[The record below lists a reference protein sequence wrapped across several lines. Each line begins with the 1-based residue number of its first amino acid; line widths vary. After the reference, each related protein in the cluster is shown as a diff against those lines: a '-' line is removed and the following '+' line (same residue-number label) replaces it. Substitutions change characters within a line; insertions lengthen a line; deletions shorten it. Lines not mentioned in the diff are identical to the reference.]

1 MADQLTIG
9 LLGGTGPQGRGLA
22 LRLALAG
29 HRVLLGSRDAER
41 AAGIVADLA
50 GGRDL
55 PIEGV
60 ANPDAANG
68 ADVVFLVFPYAGQAQ
83 VLPGLAGAIGDKVV
97 VDVINPLGWDDRG
110 PYLLEVPEGSAA
122 EQAAALLPR
131 ARVVAAFHHAA
142 PKLLADPERQVETDV
157 LVASD
162 DPAAKGLVL
171 ELADQIPGCR
181 GVDAGPLRLARQ
193 LEGFTAVI
201 VGINRR
207 HKIHAGLRI
216 SRLGDDKRRRLNAE
230 LRPAGG
236 SRGLKERSG
245 SPPVEP
251 GPGRCQGAA
260 RGDRRDRRLQGGR
273 AGPRAHAGRGRGPA
287 PADRLR

>member
-1 MADQLTIG
+1 LADQLTIG

-29 HRVLLGSRDAER
+29 HRVLLGSRDAQR
-41 AAGIVADLA
+41 AAGVVADLL

-55 PIEGV
+55 AIEGV
-60 ANPDAANG
+60 ANPDAAQG
-68 ADVVFLVFPYAGQAQ
+68 AEVVFLVFPFAGQAEM
-83 VLPGLAGAIGDKVV
+83 LPGLAEAIGDKVV
-97 VDVINPLGWDDRG
+97 VDVINPLGWDDQG
-110 PYLLEVPEGSAA
+110 PYLLDVPEGSAA

-131 ARVVAAFHHAA
+131 ARVVGAFHHAA
-142 PKLLADPERQVETDV
+142 PRLLADPERQVETDV
-157 LVASD
+157 LVVSD
-162 DPAAKGLVL
+162 DPAAKWLVL

-216 SRLGDDKRRRLNAE
+216 SRLSDDKRRRLNAE

-236 SRGLKERSG
+236 SGGLKERSG
-245 SPPVEP
+245 SPPKNRDGEE
-251 GPGRCQGAA
+251 GP
-260 RGDRRDRRLQGGR
+260 
-273 AGPRAHAGRGRGPA
+273 
-287 PADRLR
+287 

>member
-1 MADQLTIG
+1 LVPDEEAALGDQLTIG

-29 HRVLLGSRDAER
+29 HRVLLGSRDPER
-41 AAGIVADLA
+41 AARIVAELLD
-50 GGRDL
+50 GRDL
-55 PIEGV
+55 PIEG
-60 ANPDAANG
+60 AGNADAAAG
-68 ADVVFLVFPYAGQAQ
+68 AEVIFLVFPYGGQAPVLGDLAQ
-83 VLPGLAGAIGDKVV
+83 VIGDKVV
-97 VDVINPLGWDDRG
+97 VDVVNPLGWDDQG

-142 PKLLADPERQVETDV
+142 PRLLIDPERQVETDV
-157 LVASD
+157 LVAGD

-181 GVDAGPLRLARQ
+181 GVDAGPLRLARH

-230 LRPAGG
+230 LRPAGD
-236 SRGLKERSG
+236 RE
-245 SPPVEP
+245 E
-251 GPGRCQGAA
+251 GP
-260 RGDRRDRRLQGGR
+260 
-273 AGPRAHAGRGRGPA
+273 
-287 PADRLR
+287 

>member
-1 MADQLTIG
+1 LAEPLTVG

-29 HRVLLGSRDAER
+29 HRVLLGSRDRER
-41 AAGIVADLA
+41 AAGVVAELL

-55 PIEGV
+55 PVEGV
-60 ANPDAANG
+60 ANRAA
-68 ADVVFLVFPYAGQAQ
+68 AAEAEVVFLVFPFAGQAE
-83 VLPGLAGAIGDKVV
+83 VLPGLAGPIGDKVV
-97 VDVINPLGWDDRG
+97 VDVINPLGWDEQG
-110 PYLLEVPEGSAA
+110 PYLLEVAEGSAA

-131 ARVVAAFHHAA
+131 ARMVAAFHHAA
-142 PKLLADPERQVETDV
+142 PRLLADPERQVETDV

-162 DPAAKGLVL
+162 DPPAKGLVL
-171 ELADQIPGCR
+171 SLADQIPGCR
-181 GVDAGPLRLARQ
+181 GVDAGPLRMARH

-230 LRPAGG
+230 LRPARG
-236 SRGLKERSG
+236 SAGLKERSG
-245 SPPVEP
+245 SPW
-251 GPGRCQGAA
+251 GN
-260 RGDRRDRRLQGGR
+260 RDLEES
-273 AGPRAHAGRGRGPA
+273 P
-287 PADRLR
+287 

>member
-1 MADQLTIG
+1 LPDQLTIG

-29 HRVLLGSRDAER
+29 HRVLLGSRDPGR
-41 AAGIVADLA
+41 AAGIVAELLS
-50 GGRDL
+50 GRDL
-55 PIEGV
+55 PVEGV
-60 ANPDAANG
+60 GNPDAAAG
-68 ADVVFLVFPYAGQAQ
+68 ADVVFLVFPYAGQAE
-83 VLPGLAGAIGDKVV
+83 VLPDLAGPIGDKVV
-97 VDVINPLGWDDRG
+97 VDVINPLGWDSQG

-142 PKLLADPERQVETDV
+142 PKLLADPERLVETDV
-157 LVASD
+157 LVVGD

-216 SRLGDDKRRRLNAE
+216 TRLGDDKRRRLNAE
-230 LRPAGG
+230 LRPARG
-236 SRGLKERSG
+236 SGGLKD
-245 SPPVEP
+245 SPPEN
-251 GPGRCQGAA
+251 
-260 RGDRRDRRLQGGR
+260 RDREE
-273 AGPRAHAGRGRGPA
+273 GP
-287 PADRLR
+287 

>member
-1 MADQLTIG
+1 VPDQLTIG

-29 HRVLLGSRDAER
+29 HKVLLGSRDPRR
-41 AAGIVADLA
+41 AADVVADLV
-50 GGRDL
+50 GGHDL
-55 PIEGV
+55 PVEGA
-60 ANPDAANG
+60 ANPDAAAG
-68 ADVVFLVFPYAGQAQ
+68 ADVVFLVFPFAGQAAL
-83 VLPGLAGAIGDKVV
+83 LPGLAGQIGAKVV
-97 VDVINPLGWDDRG
+97 VDVINPLGWDDQG

-122 EQAAALLPR
+122 EQAAALLPE

-142 PKLLADPERQVETDV
+142 PRLLADPERQVETDV
-157 LVASD
+157 LVVGD

-207 HKIHAGLRI
+207 HRIHAGLRI
-216 SRLGDDKRRRLNAE
+216 TRLGDERRRRHNAE
-230 LRPAGG
+230 LRPAGDQEEG
-236 SRGLKERSG
+236 
-245 SPPVEP
+245 
-251 GPGRCQGAA
+251 Q
-260 RGDRRDRRLQGGR
+260 
-273 AGPRAHAGRGRGPA
+273 
-287 PADRLR
+287 